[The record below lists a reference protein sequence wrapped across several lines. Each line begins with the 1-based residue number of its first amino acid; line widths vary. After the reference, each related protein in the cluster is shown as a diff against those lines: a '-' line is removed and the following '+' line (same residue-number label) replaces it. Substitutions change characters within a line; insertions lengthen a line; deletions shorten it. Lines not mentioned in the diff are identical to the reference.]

1 MNAPS
6 AVILSA
12 GKGER
17 LWPLTSTR
25 PKPLL
30 PILCKPLILN
40 HLEALYS
47 KGVREY
53 FIVVHHMEELVKREV
68 SAFFEERRDAN
79 VTFVKQGEPRGT
91 GHAVLSVFREAE
103 VPGDRLLVIYGDV
116 YIDVETYSRVLDS
129 FLRDSGEDHVLGVLV
144 NDVSRFGELLVD
156 DYGNLLEIREKP
168 GIARRGIINGGIYLV
183 EKTPLRK
190 ALETV
195 RVSERGEYELTDA
208 LNKIS
213 KITTVKV
220 DVIEHSSWS
229 DIGTPWDYLE
239 INRRIVK
246 ERVGRVIIG
255 VGSHVS
261 ENSILEGP
269 IYIDQ
274 DVTIGP
280 FNRIR
285 GPTVICRGVRIGF
298 SVEVKASVILEN
310 SRVPHLSY
318 VGDSVIGEHANLGA
332 GTITANLR
340 HDNESVKTVVKGR
353 LVSTGMRKFG
363 AVIGG
368 YAKTG
373 INTSLLPGVKIGA
386 RSWIGA
392 GCIIDRDVPDDSVV
406 KCRCEKTIIDRR
418 DIQ

>member
-6 AVILSA
+6 AVILAA

-30 PILCKPLILN
+30 PILCKPLLLN
-40 HLEALYS
+40 HFETLYS

-53 FIVVHHMEELVKREV
+53 FIVVHHMEELIRREV
-68 SAFFEERRDAN
+68 MSFFEERRDAN
-79 VTFVKQGEPRGT
+79 VTFVKQGEPKGT
-91 GHAVLSVFREAE
+91 GHAVLSVFRESDI
-103 VPGDRLLVIYGDV
+103 PGDRVLVVYGDV

-129 FLRDSGEDHVLGVLV
+129 FLRDSEEDHVLGVLV

-156 DYGNLLEIREKP
+156 DNGNLLEIREKP
-168 GIARRGIINGGIYLV
+168 GVTRRGIINGGIYFV
-183 EKTPLRK
+183 EKARLRK

-195 RVSERGEYELTDA
+195 GVSERGEYELTDA
-208 LNKIS
+208 LSKIS
-213 KITTVKV
+213 KVNNVKV
-220 DVIEHSSWS
+220 DVIDHSSWS

-246 ERVGRVIIG
+246 ERVGRVVVG
-255 VGSHVS
+255 AGSHVS
-261 ENSILEGP
+261 DNSILEGP
-269 IYIDQ
+269 VYIDR

-285 GPTVICRGVRIGF
+285 GPTVICKGARIGF

-310 SRVPHLSY
+310 AKVPHLSY

-340 HDNESVKTVVKGR
+340 HDNEPVKTVVKGR

-373 INTSLLPGVKIGA
+373 INTSLHPGVKIGA

-392 GCIIDRDVPDDSVV
+392 GCIIDRDVPDDSVL
-406 KCRCEKTIIDRR
+406 KCRCEKTITGKR
-418 DIQ
+418 DIR